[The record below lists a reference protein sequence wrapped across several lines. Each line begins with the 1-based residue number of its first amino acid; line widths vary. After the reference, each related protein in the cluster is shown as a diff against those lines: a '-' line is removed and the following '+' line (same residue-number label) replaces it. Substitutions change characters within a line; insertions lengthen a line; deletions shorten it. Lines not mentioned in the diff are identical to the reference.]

1 MKHKYRAQQT
11 TNLPHRSDLSGTL
24 RIQTP
29 KPHHNPP
36 NVSSLNSYGWG
47 VLVLAGGGSY
57 YFAKKSI
64 NKDRAERAEADNKRR
79 MEARELQNR
88 YPMPPQKQDGH
99 ANASKE
105 ATEDISPASGHAP
118 ESGSHPQFESTAP
131 YRSKKGDRFS

>member
-1 MKHKYRAQQT
+1 MNT
-11 TNLPHRSDLSGTL
+11 SGTL
-24 RIQTP
+24 RIQRSKSHRIP
-29 KPHHNPP
+29 SN
-36 NVSSLNSYGWG
+36 NIFVNSYGWG

-79 MEARELQNR
+79 MQARELQNR

-105 ATEDISPASGHAP
+105 ATEDVSPASGHAA
-118 ESGSHPQFESTAP
+118 ESGSQGFESTAP

>member
-1 MKHKYRAQQT
+1 MNT
-11 TNLPHRSDLSGTL
+11 VRSVG
-24 RIQTP
+24 
-29 KPHHNPP
+29 
-36 NVSSLNSYGWG
+36 YGWG

-79 MEARELQNR
+79 MEARALQNR

-99 ANASKE
+99 ANASRE
-105 ATEDISPASGHAP
+105 ATEDISPASGHAS
-118 ESGSHPQFESTAP
+118 ESGSHPSFESTAP

>member
-1 MKHKYRAQQT
+1 MNTAS
-11 TNLPHRSDLSGTL
+11 PISVG
-24 RIQTP
+24 
-29 KPHHNPP
+29 
-36 NVSSLNSYGWG
+36 YGWG

-79 MEARELQNR
+79 MQQRELQNR

-99 ANASKE
+99 ANPSKE
-105 ATEDISPASGHAP
+105 ATEDMSPASGHAS
-118 ESGSHPQFESTAP
+118 ESHAHSGFESTAP